1 MSVFHTQTVKC
12 PACATPVEFKLVFSV
27 NADRRP
33 DLRDAIVAGT
43 FQRQACPSCGT
54 EFRVDPEFTY
64 MELRQRLYIG
74 VWPVAKRAQWQA
86 CAEKTRETFE
96 EGLGKGASPEAAKLG
111 IGIEPRAV
119 FGWPA
124 LVEKLV
130 ARQAG
135 IDDRTLELAKVLSL
149 RHGGDTPVP
158 GKRELRLVEAGAEH
172 FVLAWVRPAD
182 SQVEKVM
189 RVPNALLAEIDAQ
202 PEPWKA
208 LRKEVGE
215 GLVVDFQR
223 EMLAAA

>member
-1 MSVFHTQTVKC
+1 MSVFHTETVNC

-43 FQRQACPSCGT
+43 FQRQACPSCST

-64 MELRQRLYIG
+64 MELRHGLYIG
-74 VWPVAKRAQWQA
+74 VWPVAKRGQWQS
-86 CAEKTRETFE
+86 CAGKTAQTFE

-111 IGIEPRAV
+111 VGIEPRAV

-124 LVEKLV
+124 LVEKLI

-135 IDDRTLELAKVLSL
+135 IDDRTLELAKVMAL
-149 RHGGDTPVP
+149 RHGSETPIP
-158 GKRELRLVEAGAEH
+158 GQRELRLVEAGADD

-182 SQVEKVM
+182 SQVEKAM
-189 RVPNALLAEIDAQ
+189 RVPRSLIAEIDAE
-202 PEPWKA
+202 PVPWKA
-208 LRKEVGE
+208 LREEVGE

-223 EMLAAA
+223 EMLAA

>member
-1 MSVFHTQTVKC
+1 MSVFHTQTVSC

-43 FQRQACPSCGT
+43 FQRQPCPSCGA

-64 MELRQRLYIG
+64 MELRQKLFIG
-74 VWPVAKRAQWQA
+74 VWPVAKRAEWKA
-86 CAEKTRETFE
+86 CAAKTAETFE
-96 EGLGKGASPEAAKLG
+96 EGLGRKASPEGAKLG
-111 IGIEPRAV
+111 VGIEPRAV

-135 IDDRTLELAKVLSL
+135 IDDRTLELAKVMAL
-149 RHGGDTPVP
+149 RHGSETPIP
-158 GKRELRLVEAGAEH
+158 GQRELRLVEAGADD

-182 SQVEKVM
+182 SRVERAM
-189 RVPNALLAEIDAQ
+189 RVPRTLIAEIDAE

-208 LRKEVGE
+208 MREEVGE

-223 EMLAAA
+223 EMLAA